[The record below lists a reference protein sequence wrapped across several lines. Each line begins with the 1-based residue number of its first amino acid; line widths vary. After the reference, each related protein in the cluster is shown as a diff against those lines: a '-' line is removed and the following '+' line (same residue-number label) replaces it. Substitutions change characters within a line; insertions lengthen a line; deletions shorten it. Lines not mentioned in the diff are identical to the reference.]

1 MTGVSLGPRRRV
13 VVLFGGRSAEH
24 EVSCTSAVF
33 ALRSLD
39 PHRYDISTIG
49 ITPDGAWV
57 PVDGL
62 GQLAAGSIRLAI
74 SGAAA
79 DPASLLGSARRPGS
93 DVGSTASPG
102 PATIAGTTANAG
114 TVGAARP
121 TANAGTVGDSADWPV
136 VIPILH
142 GPNGEDGTMQGFL
155 EVAGVPYVGAGVLA
169 SAVAMDK
176 SVAKELLAHAR
187 LPVARWVA
195 RRTWELKDL
204 AEAAVSLGFPCFV
217 KPANLGSSIG
227 VTKAHDVA
235 ELGDAIAHAAEFDDT
250 VIVEEAIHGREIEFS
265 VLGNDEPMVSGA
277 GEIRPGK
284 EFYDYEDKYLSD
296 AAQYQIPASLTPA
309 QLAAGQALVV
319 AVYRALRIEGLA
331 RVDLFFDD
339 RPVRGGGRGWVVNEA
354 NTMPGMTP
362 ISMYPKL
369 WEAAGVSYSEVM
381 DRLID
386 LAIARY
392 ARRSGRV
399 GRARLA

>member
-1 MTGVSLGPRRRV
+1 MSAATGGPRRRI

-39 PHRYDISTIG
+39 PSRYEITTIG

-62 GQLAAGSIRLAI
+62 AQLAAGTSRLAI

-79 DPASLLGSARRPGS
+79 DPAALLELTPGRSIMVNSA
-93 DVGSTASPG
+93 STHAL
-102 PATIAGTTANAG
+102 
-114 TVGAARP
+114 
-121 TANAGTVGDSADWPV
+121 PV
-136 VIPILH
+136 VLPVLH

-176 SVAKELLAHAR
+176 SVAKELLAHAG
-187 LPVARWVA
+187 LPVARWIA
-195 RRTWELKDL
+195 RRTWDLKGL
-204 AEAAVSLGFPCFV
+204 ADDAVALGFPCFV

-227 VTKAHDVA
+227 VTKAHDRA
-235 ELGDAIAHAAEFDDT
+235 ELEAAIAFAAEFDDT
-250 VIVEEAIHGREIEFS
+250 VIVEEAVLGREIEFS
-265 VLGNDEPMVSGA
+265 ALGNDEPMVSGA
-277 GEIRPGK
+277 GEIMPGK
-284 EFYDYEDKYLSD
+284 DFYDYEDKYLSD
-296 AAQYQIPASLTPA
+296 GARYQIPAVLTPE
-309 QLAAGQALVV
+309 QLSDGQALVV

-331 RVDLFFDD
+331 RVDLFLDD
-339 RPVRGGGRGWVVNEA
+339 RAASQGGRGWVVNEA

-369 WEAAGVSYSEVM
+369 WEAAGVPYSEVM

-386 LAIARY
+386 LALARHE
-392 ARRSGRV
+392 RRAARV
-399 GRARLA
+399 GRARL

>member
-1 MTGVSLGPRRRV
+1 MTSVSAGARRRV

-39 PHRYDISTIG
+39 PDRYDISTIG

-74 SGAAA
+74 NGAAA
-79 DPASLLGSARRPGS
+79 DPASLLAPARRSGS
-93 DVGSTASPG
+93 DVGSTAGPG
-102 PATIAGTTANAG
+102 P
-114 TVGAARP
+114 
-121 TANAGTVGDSADWPV
+121 VGDSADWPV

-176 SVAKELLAHAR
+176 SVAKELLAHAG
-187 LPVARWVA
+187 LPAARWVA

-265 VLGNDEPMVSGA
+265 VLGNEEPMVSGA

-296 AAQYQIPASLTPA
+296 AAQYQIPASLTPS

-381 DRLID
+381 DRLIE
-386 LAIARY
+386 LAIARH